1 MIPKVIHYIWFGGK
15 AKPNKIVQQ
24 IEQWRSILPDYQ
36 IKEWNETNYDIK
48 NINVKY
54 VQEALQENMWAFVS
68 DYVRLDILNREGGI
82 YLDTDV
88 EILKSFDELL
98 KNKAFI
104 GRESKYAFSTAVI
117 ASEPKQRWLQQL
129 LEDYSRRTFLIDKN
143 VYDKT
148 PNSKY
153 ILSFFIKNYNFNNL
167 ENQQLVNGVMIY
179 PSTYFSP
186 INFATHKTNISKE
199 TLTIHHYSGTWKS
212 NSAKL
217 KDMILI
223 ALTRLFGEAIIER
236 IKKIKKYF

>member
-153 ILSFFIKNYNFNNL
+153 ILSFLLRI
-167 ENQQLVNGVMIY
+167 I
-179 PSTYFSP
+179 
-186 INFATHKTNISKE
+186 
-199 TLTIHHYSGTWKS
+199 
-212 NSAKL
+212 
-217 KDMILI
+217 ILI
-223 ALTRLFGEAIIER
+223 I
-236 IKKIKKYF
+236 